1 MSDLKSFCN
10 LHEDG
15 QVFYDMFFPK
25 DLDLVV
31 DESIHK
37 RPLTLGKLSL
47 KEEAAGK
54 VRVFAIADLITQSVF
69 GPLHE

>member
-1 MSDLKSFCN
+1 
-10 LHEDG
+10 
-15 QVFYDMFFPK
+15 MFFPEN
-25 DLDLVV
+25 LDLII

-37 RPLTLGKLSL
+37 RPLTLGRLSL

>member
-1 MSDLKSFCN
+1 
-10 LHEDG
+10 
-15 QVFYDMFFPK
+15 MFFPEN
-25 DLDLVV
+25 LDLII

-37 RPLTLGKLSL
+37 RSLTLGRLSL